1 MSFLKFKRS
10 SNAGK
15 LNFTLIKR
23 IYRDHTKKYLLP
35 LIAGIIVSSIAV
47 GLEAYLVT
55 LLKPIFDKGLINKDV
70 QVLTFLSTQVMFIY
84 LAKGLCRYFQSLIM
98 YKINT
103 KMILSIQNKLFS
115 NLVYLD
121 IDFYNKNS
129 SGQIFA
135 RIVNDVN
142 QFSYIALDF
151 VTNVCRDILTFLI
164 MFIMMVYYAYSL
176 LIVILIMIPLLIII
190 TKLISKKVQ
199 SLGTISVQNYAK
211 AIEQLTES
219 LQNIKVIKSYTT
231 ETFEIDKFKNNMDTW
246 FKSSI
251 KYMKKYFL
259 IQPITE
265 GISGIILTGIILFG
279 SIQISKGIISTG
291 DFMSFLFAWIS
302 AYKPLK
308 SITHFRVS
316 LQAGLVNAERVYEF
330 MDTKPTIT
338 NSKKSFILDKVKGD
352 IELKNISFAYE
363 NDKPILKNISL
374 KVKAGSRIAF
384 VGNSGGGKTTLINL
398 IPRFFDTIKGEILI
412 DGKNIK
418 DITLQSLRS
427 KISLV
432 SQDIILFNDT
442 VAANIAYGSQN
453 LDLEKIKLAAIKAN
467 AHDFINSMPEG
478 YNTIIGEKGTKL
490 SGGQKQRISIAR
502 AIMKNA
508 PIILLDE
515 ATSALDTESE
525 FVVHKALDNLMEN
538 TTTIIIAHR
547 LSTIKNADVI
557 YVINKGEIVESG
569 NHESLLKKHGAYYKL
584 YNMQF
589 SEK

>member
-103 KMILSIQNKLFS
+103 KMILSIQHKLFS

-164 MFIMMVYYAYSL
+164 MFIMMIYYAYSL

-231 ETFEIDKFKNNMDTW
+231 ENFEIDKFKNNMDTW
-246 FKSSI
+246 FKSSV

-302 AYKPLK
+302 AYKPLR
-308 SITHFRVS
+308 SITRFRVS

-330 MDTKPTIT
+330 MDAKPTIT

-374 KVKAGSRIAF
+374 KVKAGSKIAF

-453 LDLEKIKLAAIKAN
+453 LDLERIKLAAIKAN

-525 FVVHKALDNLMEN
+525 FAVHKALDNLMEN